1 MPRCSDTQHFRL
13 LLCHL
18 STGGLE
24 VSPAWVFG
32 RPAGGCTPSDGTTP
46 RRSPRLATLG
56 VSPCKIPEAEQE
68 DVLPAGYLERPV
80 AGAPTFMQRRLAQLN
95 PGTAQ
100 PLGSDLRVHQS
111 KLEQAKAEADAKK
124 RAGQAEARR
133 MPASAAAAAAAPLG
147 SDLRVHM
154 SKLEQAKAAAVA
166 AKAAGQ
172 ASPVVQ
178 RRSGATSH
186 AGGGLTDLKVHK
198 SKLELAKEAAVA
210 AAAAGGTPGRGV
222 KRGRGDA
229 GPEGTGLSDMKVHK
243 SGLELAKD
251 AASKLPQTP
260 VGARKAQAQQSRAAA
275 RLAADWAAWDGEPMD
290 NLMVKPMSKLEKE
303 VAAWKAAAAKQA
315 KK

>member
-1 MPRCSDTQHFRL
+1 
-13 LLCHL
+13 
-18 STGGLE
+18 
-24 VSPAWVFG
+24 
-32 RPAGGCTPSDGTTP
+32 
-46 RRSPRLATLG
+46 
-56 VSPCKIPEAEQE
+56 
-68 DVLPAGYLERPV
+68 V
-80 AGAPTFMQRRLAQLN
+80 AGAQPTFMQRRLAQLN
-95 PGTAQ
+95 PGAAK

-133 MPASAAAAAAAPLG
+133 MPPSAAAAAAAPLG

-186 AGGGLTDLKVHK
+186 AEGGLTDLKVHK

-222 KRGRGDA
+222 KRVRGDA
-229 GPEGTGLSDMKVHK
+229 APTEGTGLGDMKVHK

-260 VGARKAQAQQSRAAA
+260 VGARKAHAPQSRASA

-303 VAAWKAAAAKQA
+303 QAAWKAAAAKQA
-315 KK
+315 NGKLKK